1 MAAEKDA
8 RRDVKKTGLIIAGG
22 GFTAVAGIYL
32 LISWLNA
39 PPPSVTRI
47 SVDKTADGT
56 GKTTAESPQYLT
68 LLRENN
74 ADGAKQAMANNTSFI
89 ASAGS
94 GTVRQV
100 PLLSQAT
107 PPAPRQKKSLP
118 PPQRVPAQSLDP
130 DRKKALEALLT
141 ALVAQRGAPAGQLAS
156 VTGQVSGQSPQP
168 TGDPGTPAAS
178 PFSGWTDSLSPAT
191 QTGNAADSGGTAAD
205 RIVIPV
211 GSRPGGLIETAI
223 DSDNTGSEVLAR
235 IPAGPYADATLTA
248 SGVQPAGDG
257 VSIHFTGMDWDNNSW
272 RIDAWAAMPDTLQS
286 SVASSVN
293 NRYATR
299 ILLPA
304 LAHGLGLG
312 GQLYASANTQIL
324 SNGYNTIEGRV
335 GMPDG
340 KAVAG
345 TILGGAAQQA
355 GQVISN
361 DVQKLPVKQVLV
373 DRGQRIAVL
382 FMSAVKESDKVIKT
396 RGEPAAVGLQP
407 ASRMVPALP
416 PGREHS

>member
-8 RRDVKKTGLIIAGG
+8 RRDVKKTGLIIVIG
-22 GFTAVAGIYL
+22 GFAAVAFLFIL
-32 LISWLNA
+32 VSWLNA
-39 PPPSVTRI
+39 PPEAVTHI
-47 SVDKTADGT
+47 SVDKTAGGT
-56 GKTTAESPQYLT
+56 GKATAESPQYQT

-74 ADGAKQAMANNTSFI
+74 AEGAKQAMANNTSFI

-100 PLLSQAT
+100 PPISQEAPPT
-107 PPAPRQKKSLP
+107 PPPPRAENPLP
-118 PPQRVPAQSLDP
+118 PPQHVPAQMLDP
-130 DRKKALEALLT
+130 DRKKALEALLKE
-141 ALVAQRGAPAGQLAS
+141 LVAQRGAPVGQLAS
-156 VTGQVSGQSPQP
+156 VTGQAPGQTQ
-168 TGDPGTPAAS
+168 TAGVPGAAAAS
-178 PFSGWTDSLSPAT
+178 PFSGWTDSLSPAS
-191 QTGNAADSGGTAAD
+191 QIGSISGSGGTAAD
-205 RIVIPV
+205 RIIIPV

-223 DSDNTGSEVLAR
+223 DSDNTSSQVLAR
-235 IPAGPYADATLTA
+235 IPAGPYAGATLTA
-248 SGVQPAGDG
+248 NGVQLAGDG
-257 VSIHFTGMDWDNNSW
+257 VTIHFTNMDWNNNTW

-293 NRYATR
+293 NRYTTR

-324 SNGYNTIEGRV
+324 SNGYNTLEGRV

-355 GQVISN
+355 GQVISQ
-361 DVQKLPVKQVLV
+361 DAQKLPVKQVLV
-373 DRGQRIAVL
+373 DRGQSIAVL

-396 RGEPAAVGLQP
+396 RDEPAAVSMQP
-407 ASRMVPALP
+407 ASRMVPALHP
-416 PGREHS
+416 

>member
-8 RRDVKKTGLIIAGG
+8 RRDVKKTGVIIVIG
-22 GFTAVAGIYL
+22 GFAVVAFLFIL
-32 LISWLNA
+32 VSWLNA
-39 PPPSVTRI
+39 PPEAVTHI
-47 SVDKTADGT
+47 SVDKTAGGT
-56 GKTTAESPQYLT
+56 GKATAESPQYQT

-74 ADGAKQAMANNTSFI
+74 AEGAKQAMANNTSFI

-100 PLLSQAT
+100 PPISQEAPPT
-107 PPAPRQKKSLP
+107 PPPPRAENPLP
-118 PPQRVPAQSLDP
+118 PPKHVPAQTLDP
-130 DRKKALEALLT
+130 DRKKTLEALLKE
-141 ALVAQRGAPAGQLAS
+141 LVAQRGAPVGQLAS
-156 VTGQVSGQSPQP
+156 ITGQAPGQAGQ
-168 TGDPGTPAAS
+168 TAGTPGAAAES
-178 PFSGWTDSLSPAT
+178 PFSGWTDSLSTAS
-191 QTGNAADSGGTAAD
+191 QTGNVSGSGGTAAD

-223 DSDNTGSEVLAR
+223 DSDNTSSQVLAR
-235 IPAGPYADATLTA
+235 IPAGPYAGATLTA
-248 SGVQPAGDG
+248 NGVQLAGDG
-257 VSIHFTGMDWDNNSW
+257 VTIHFTNMDWNNNTW

-293 NRYATR
+293 NRYTTR

-355 GQVISN
+355 GQVVSQ
-361 DVQKLPVKQVLV
+361 DAQKLPVKQVLV
-373 DRGQRIAVL
+373 DRGQSIAVL

-396 RGEPAAVGLQP
+396 RDEPAAVSMQP
-407 ASRMVPALP
+407 ASRMVPALHP
-416 PGREHS
+416 

>member
-8 RRDVKKTGLIIAGG
+8 RRDVKKTGLIIVIG
-22 GFTAVAGIYL
+22 GFAAIAFLFILV
-32 LISWLNA
+32 SWLNA
-39 PPPSVTRI
+39 PPEAVTHI
-47 SVDKTADGT
+47 SVDKTAGGT
-56 GKTTAESPQYLT
+56 GKATAESPQYQT

-74 ADGAKQAMANNTSFI
+74 AEGAKQAMANNTSFI

-100 PLLSQAT
+100 PPISQEAPPT
-107 PPAPRQKKSLP
+107 PPPPRAENPLP
-118 PPQRVPAQSLDP
+118 QPQHVPAQTLDP
-130 DRKKALEALLT
+130 DRKKALEALLKE
-141 ALVAQRGAPAGQLAS
+141 LVAQRGAPVGQLAS
-156 VTGQVSGQSPQP
+156 VTGQAPGQAGQ
-168 TGDPGTPAAS
+168 TAGVPGAAAAS
-178 PFSGWTDSLSPAT
+178 PFSGWTDSLSPAS
-191 QTGNAADSGGTAAD
+191 QTGSVSGSAGTAAD

-223 DSDNTGSEVLAR
+223 DSDNTSSQVLAR
-235 IPAGPYADATLTA
+235 IPAGPYAGATLTA
-248 SGVQPAGDG
+248 NGVQLAGDG
-257 VSIHFTGMDWDNNSW
+257 VTIHFTNMDWNNNTW

-293 NRYATR
+293 NRYTTR

-324 SNGYNTIEGRV
+324 SNGYNTLEGRV

-355 GQVISN
+355 GQVVSQ
-361 DVQKLPVKQVLV
+361 DAQKLPVKQVLV
-373 DRGQRIAVL
+373 DRGQSIAVL

-396 RGEPAAVGLQP
+396 RDEPAAVSMQP
-407 ASRMVPALP
+407 ASRMVPALHP
-416 PGREHS
+416 

>member
-8 RRDVKKTGLIIAGG
+8 RRDVKKTGVIIVIG
-22 GFTAVAGIYL
+22 GFAVVAFLFIL
-32 LISWLNA
+32 VSWLNA
-39 PPPSVTRI
+39 PPEAVTHI
-47 SVDKTADGT
+47 SVDKTAGGT
-56 GKTTAESPQYLT
+56 GKATAESPQYQT

-74 ADGAKQAMANNTSFI
+74 AEGAKQAMANNTSFI

-100 PLLSQAT
+100 PPISQEAPPT
-107 PPAPRQKKSLP
+107 PPPPRAENPLP
-118 PPQRVPAQSLDP
+118 PKHVPAQTLDP
-130 DRKKALEALLT
+130 DRKKALEALLKE
-141 ALVAQRGAPAGQLAS
+141 LVAQRGAPVGQLAS
-156 VTGQVSGQSPQP
+156 ITGQAPGQAGQ
-168 TGDPGTPAAS
+168 TAGTPGAAAES
-178 PFSGWTDSLSPAT
+178 PFSGWTDSLSPAS
-191 QTGNAADSGGTAAD
+191 QTGNVSGSGGTAAD

-223 DSDNTGSEVLAR
+223 DSDNTSSQVLAR
-235 IPAGPYADATLTA
+235 IPAGPYAGATLTA
-248 SGVQPAGDG
+248 NGVQLAGDG
-257 VSIHFTGMDWDNNSW
+257 VTIHFTNMDWNNNTW

-293 NRYATR
+293 NRYTTR

-355 GQVISN
+355 GQVVSQ
-361 DVQKLPVKQVLV
+361 DAQKLPVKQVLV
-373 DRGQRIAVL
+373 DRGQSIAVL

-396 RGEPAAVGLQP
+396 RDEPAAVSMQP
-407 ASRMVPALP
+407 ASRMVPALHP
-416 PGREHS
+416 

>member
-8 RRDVKKTGLIIAGG
+8 RRDVKKTGVIIVIG
-22 GFTAVAGIYL
+22 GFAVVAFLFIL
-32 LISWLNA
+32 VSWLNA
-39 PPPSVTRI
+39 PPEAVTHI
-47 SVDKTADGT
+47 SVDKTAGGT
-56 GKTTAESPQYLT
+56 GKATAESPQYQT

-74 ADGAKQAMANNTSFI
+74 AEGAKQAMANNTSFI

-100 PLLSQAT
+100 PPISQEAPPT
-107 PPAPRQKKSLP
+107 PPPPRAENPLP
-118 PPQRVPAQSLDP
+118 PPKHVPAQTLDP
-130 DRKKALEALLT
+130 DRKKALEALLKE
-141 ALVAQRGAPAGQLAS
+141 LVAQRGAPVGQLAS
-156 VTGQVSGQSPQP
+156 ITGQAPGQAGQ
-168 TGDPGTPAAS
+168 TAGTPGAAAES
-178 PFSGWTDSLSPAT
+178 PFSGWTDSLSPAS
-191 QTGNAADSGGTAAD
+191 QTGNVSGSGGTAAD

-223 DSDNTGSEVLAR
+223 DSDNTSSQVLAR
-235 IPAGPYADATLTA
+235 IPAGPYAGATLTA
-248 SGVQPAGDG
+248 NGVQLAGDG
-257 VSIHFTGMDWDNNSW
+257 VTIHFTNMDWNNNTW

-293 NRYATR
+293 NRYTTR

-355 GQVISN
+355 GQVVSQ
-361 DVQKLPVKQVLV
+361 DAQKLPVKQVLV
-373 DRGQRIAVL
+373 DRGQSIAVL

-396 RGEPAAVGLQP
+396 RDEPAAVSMQP
-407 ASRMVPALP
+407 ASRMVPALHP
-416 PGREHS
+416 

>member
-8 RRDVKKTGLIIAGG
+8 RRDVKKTGLIIVIG
-22 GFTAVAGIYL
+22 GFAAVAFLFIL
-32 LISWLNA
+32 VSWLNA
-39 PPPSVTRI
+39 PPEAVTHI
-47 SVDKTADGT
+47 SVDKTAGGT
-56 GKTTAESPQYLT
+56 GKATAESPQYQT

-74 ADGAKQAMANNTSFI
+74 AEGAKQAMANNTSFI
-89 ASAGS
+89 ASACS

-100 PLLSQAT
+100 PPISQEAPPT
-107 PPAPRQKKSLP
+107 PPPPRAENPLP
-118 PPQRVPAQSLDP
+118 PPQHVPAQSLDP
-130 DRKKALEALLT
+130 DRKKALKALLKE
-141 ALVAQRGAPAGQLAS
+141 LVAQRGAPVGQLAS
-156 VTGQVSGQSPQP
+156 VTGQAPGQTAQ
-168 TGDPGTPAAS
+168 TAGAPGVAAAS
-178 PFSGWTDSLSPAT
+178 PFSGWTDSLSPST
-191 QTGNAADSGGTAAD
+191 QTGSVAGSGGTVPD

-223 DSDNTGSEVLAR
+223 DSDNTSSQVLAR
-235 IPAGPYADATLTA
+235 IPAGPYAGATLTA
-248 SGVQPAGDG
+248 NGVQLAGDG
-257 VSIHFTGMDWDNNSW
+257 VTIHFTNMDWNNNTW

-293 NRYATR
+293 NRYTTR

-324 SNGYNTIEGRV
+324 SNGYNTLEGRV

-355 GQVISN
+355 GQVVSQ
-361 DVQKLPVKQVLV
+361 DAQKLPVKQVLV
-373 DRGQRIAVL
+373 DRGQSIAVL

-396 RGEPAAVGLQP
+396 RDEPAAIRLQP
-407 ASRMVPALP
+407 ASRMVPALHP
-416 PGREHS
+416 

>member
-8 RRDVKKTGLIIAGG
+8 RRDVKKTGVIIVIGG
-22 GFTAVAGIYL
+22 LAVVAFLFIL
-32 LISWLNA
+32 VSWLNA
-39 PPPSVTRI
+39 PPEAVTHI
-47 SVDKTADGT
+47 SVDKTAGGT
-56 GKTTAESPQYLT
+56 GKATAESPQYQT

-74 ADGAKQAMANNTSFI
+74 AEGAKQAMANNTSFI

-100 PLLSQAT
+100 PPISQEAPPT
-107 PPAPRQKKSLP
+107 PPPPRAENPLP
-118 PPQRVPAQSLDP
+118 PPKHVPAQTLDP
-130 DRKKALEALLT
+130 DRKKALEALLKE
-141 ALVAQRGAPAGQLAS
+141 LVAQRGAPVGQLAS
-156 VTGQVSGQSPQP
+156 ITGQAPGQAGQ
-168 TGDPGTPAAS
+168 TAGTPGAAAES
-178 PFSGWTDSLSPAT
+178 PFSGWTDSLSPAS
-191 QTGNAADSGGTAAD
+191 QTGNVSGSGGTAAD

-223 DSDNTGSEVLAR
+223 DSDNTSSQVLAR
-235 IPAGPYADATLTA
+235 IPVGPYAGATLTA
-248 SGVQPAGDG
+248 NGVQLAGDG
-257 VSIHFTGMDWDNNSW
+257 VTIHFTNMDWNNNTW

-293 NRYATR
+293 NRYTTR

-355 GQVISN
+355 GQVVSQ
-361 DVQKLPVKQVLV
+361 DAQKLPVKQVLV
-373 DRGQRIAVL
+373 DRGQSIAVL

-396 RGEPAAVGLQP
+396 RDEPAAVSMQP
-407 ASRMVPALP
+407 ASRMVPALHP
-416 PGREHS
+416 